1 MATLFNTK
9 ISETY
14 EGLIKTSDNGV
25 IGAVEKNLTDG
36 LGNASTLSIGTST
49 ASFTGTLDLTNAT
62 VLGLSTGAVDSVNGL
77 TGVVVLTTTN
87 IAEGTNLYFTDARVE
102 SNSAVTLNTAKVG
115 ITTSQANAIVANT
128 LKVSFP
134 EAPNNGQQYA
144 RQSEGWSVVSGGG
157 AVDSVNGQTG
167 VVVLDTDN
175 ITEGTTNLYYTDA
188 RVDANSNVVANTAK
202 VGITPTQANEISA
215 NTLKVGITTQQATD
229 ITNNNAK
236 VGITTS
242 QASDITNNN
251 AKISFDSAS
260 STKLNGIETG
270 AQVNTVDSVNSLTG
284 AVSLG
289 LLDLDDV
296 GVDGT
301 NGQVLTT
308 NGSGSFSFTT
318 VSGGGAVD
326 SVNGQTGTVV
336 LDTDNINEGTTN
348 LYYTEA
354 RVSANSSVAANTA
367 KVGITSQQATDITT
381 NNAKVGITTQQASD
395 ITANNA
401 KVGITTTQADE
412 IAANTLKTGI
422 TSQQAADITTNNAKV
437 GITTQQAT
445 DITNN
450 NTKIS
455 FTSTGADNYLPKWD
469 SNTLV
474 DSIAYSDNNKIGIG
488 TTTPSAKLEVKGD
501 GDAIIV
507 INDTDNPQLI
517 FKESDTTKGKIYSN
531 GETLGELL
539 FDIGTTNRMR
549 LNSNGLSILGDNTDQ
564 GLLKL
569 YCEASTHY
577 VGIKGPNHSG
587 GSTYTLQL
595 PNALPNVANQILE
608 SNASGTLSWIA
619 TPSGGGAT
627 ELNDLTDVSIGAN
640 TSALINVPAGG
651 VGMNSFV
658 MGVGAGNSMTTGA
671 QGMTIIGHNAGATL
685 TGTDYGVYIGA
696 FAGRY
701 QNTAT
706 TQGNVLIGYEAG
718 QGSASA
724 TSNSYATVAIGHLA
738 LRNVTGGDRNV
749 GIGYSALSNNTT
761 GGTTVAIG
769 VECGKGLTTSSN
781 NVFMGYQ
788 AVENSNASNSV
799 VIGHQALDTGSA
811 SNMSS
816 STIVGYQAARSS
828 TAQRTTA
835 FGYQAAYS
843 HTSGGNS
850 TTIGAWAGY
859 NNTNSGDRTVVGYA
873 AGRYCNGAG
882 NTSLGTNAL
891 KGPVAGSSGAYN
903 TAIGRNSLEDI
914 GNGGFNTALGNN
926 AGNKLD
932 SAYYNT
938 MLGADAGD
946 LKISGN
952 NCTMLGY
959 NAQASTTT
967 VANEITLGNSSVTA
981 LRCQVTSITS
991 LSDKRDKTKIED
1003 SNYGLNVIDKLKPVT
1018 FDWNT
1023 RDGAKVGIKDLG
1035 FIAQDLQEV
1044 DDENL
1049 KLVYD
1054 TNPEKLEASYGR
1066 LIPVLVKA
1074 IQELKAEIEILK
1086 S

>member
-36 LGNASTLSIGTST
+36 LGNASTFSIGTST

-62 VLGLSTGAVDSVNGL
+62 VLGLPSGAVDSVNGK
-77 TGVVVLTTTN
+77 TGVVVLTTTDIN
-87 IAEGTNLYFTDARVE
+87 EGTNLYFTDARVE
-102 SNSAVTLNTAKVG
+102 TNSAVALNTAKVG
-115 ITTSQANAIVANT
+115 ITTSQAN
-128 LKVSFP
+128 
-134 EAPNNGQQYA
+134 
-144 RQSEGWSVVSGGG
+144 
-157 AVDSVNGQTG
+157 
-167 VVVLDTDN
+167 
-175 ITEGTTNLYYTDA
+175 
-188 RVDANSNVVANTAK
+188 
-202 VGITPTQANEISA
+202 EIAA
-215 NTLKVGITTQQATD
+215 NTLKVGITTSQAND
-229 ITNNNAK
+229 IT
-236 VGITTS
+236 T
-242 QASDITNNN
+242 NN

-260 STKLNGIETG
+260 STKLNGIEAG

-289 LLDLDDV
+289 LLELDDV
-296 GVDGT
+296 GSDGS

-308 NGSGSFSFTT
+308 DGSGGFTFTT
-318 VSGGGAVD
+318 VSAGGAVD
-326 SVNGQTGTVV
+326 SVNGLTGAVT
-336 LDTDNINEGTTN
+336 LDTDNINEGTNN

-354 RVSANSSVAANTA
+354 RVSANSNVTANTA
-367 KVGITSQQATDITT
+367 KVGITSQQATDITNNNAKVGITTSQANEIAANTLKVGITPAQASDITT

-395 ITANNA
+395 ITTNNA
-401 KVGITTTQADE
+401 KVGITTTQANE
-412 IAANTLKTGI
+412 IAANTLKT
-422 TSQQAADITTNNAKV
+422 

-450 NTKIS
+450 NAKVGISTQQATDITNNNAKIS
-455 FTSTGADNYLPKWD
+455 FTSTGADNFLPKWD

-474 DSIAYSDNNKIGIG
+474 DSLAYSDANGIGIG
-488 TTTPSAKLEVKGD
+488 TTSPSAKLEVKGD

-517 FKESDTTKGKIYSN
+517 FQESNTTKGKIYTN
-531 GETLGELL
+531 GQTLGELL

-569 YCEASTHY
+569 YCEASSHY
-577 VGIKGPNHSG
+577 VGIQGPNHSG
-587 GSTYTLQL
+587 GSSYTLQL
-595 PNALPNVANQILE
+595 PNTLPNVANQILE
-608 SNASGTLSWIA
+608 SNATGTLSWIA
-619 TPSGGGAT
+619 TPSGGGGGAT
-627 ELNDLTDVSIGAN
+627 ELNDLTDVSIGTN
-640 TSALINVPAGG
+640 TSALINVPVGG
-651 VGMNSFV
+651 VGNNSFV
-658 MGVGAGNSMTTGA
+658 MGLGAGNSMTTGS
-671 QGMTIIGHNAGATL
+671 QGMTIIGQDAGATL
-685 TGTDYGVYIGA
+685 TSTDYGVYIGA

-701 QNTAT
+701 QNTTT

-718 QGSASA
+718 QGSSST
-724 TSNSYATVAIGHLA
+724 TSNSYATVAIGHQA
-738 LRNVTGGDRNV
+738 LKNVTGGDRNV
-749 GIGYSALSNNTT
+749 AIGYSALSNNLT
-761 GGTTVAIG
+761 GGTTIALG

-799 VIGHQALDTGSA
+799 IIGHQALDTGSA

-914 GNGGFNTALGNN
+914 GNGNFNTAIGNN
-926 AGNKLD
+926 SGNKLD
-932 SAYYNT
+932 SANYNT

-952 NCTMLGY
+952 NCTIIGY

-991 LSDKRDKTKIED
+991 LSDRRDKTKIED

-1023 RDGAKVGIKDLG
+1023 RDGEKIGVKDLG

-1074 IQELKAEIEILK
+1074 IHELEARVATLEG
-1086 S
+1086 